1 MNFLAFK
8 GNESENRKDH
18 RQRMAV
24 AIPDEVAAQ
33 IIEEPFFD
41 KTKEEFRTF
50 GGMMTNPMCRVS
62 LEKETIL
69 ATAG

>member
-1 MNFLAFK
+1 
-8 GNESENRKDH
+8 
-18 RQRMAV
+18 MAV

-33 IIEEPFFD
+33 IIEGPFFD

-50 GGMMTNPMCRVS
+50 GGMMINPVCRVS